1 MSSQCQS
8 AEIITSLGVLDRVG
22 YLGNEYLLILIRD
35 LEDTVHVVIE
45 LYEATAL
52 GRIQSDLQRRSV
64 CIGIRELKRQEI
76 ACAPVMCQSTRRN
89 ILELTGDRTV
99 SYLYSGL

>member
-1 MSSQCQS
+1 MVDFFSDVSVFSAFTGFSEASGFGIPVTITDIPATPLMSSQCQS
-8 AEIITSLGVLDRVG
+8 AEIITSLGALDRVG

-52 GRIQSDLQRRSV
+52 GRIQSDLQ
-64 CIGIRELKRQEI
+64 
-76 ACAPVMCQSTRRN
+76 
-89 ILELTGDRTV
+89 
-99 SYLYSGL
+99 